1 MNNYPKWWNTTI
13 TIYNRFED
21 PITNVVTWYRHVVH
35 NCFWQQSGNKITI
48 DKTVLDTKNII
59 CRIPVYAEYLP
70 KHIWQQKPNDD
81 MPNYFTLGQGD
92 IIIKDEVTDEINEY
106 QSKKR
111 STDLLKKYKAL
122 QGCMQIEEFA
132 DNTGGGRGNEHYYV
146 RGI

>member
-1 MNNYPKWWNTTI
+1 MNNYPRWWNTTV

-35 NCFWQQSGNKITI
+35 DCFWQQSGNKVTI

-59 CRIPVYAEYLP
+59 CRIRISDKYLS
-70 KHIWQQKPNDD
+70 KHLWQQVPNDK
-81 MPNYFTLGQGD
+81 MSNYFTLGPGD
-92 IIIKDEVTDEINEY
+92 IIIKDEVDDEVNEY
-106 QSKKR
+106 QSNKR

-122 QGCMQIEEFA
+122 QGCMQIEEFS